1 MSLSE
6 SHATVTYTSISS
18 AERSWSIP
26 GMDPYEEAA
35 LQAPE
40 QAPPSLDYVLGL
52 EYLKY
57 LSPSD
62 DEIPVEDQ
70 PLPSDASPTALSP
83 GYVADSDLDEDLKE
97 DPADYPIDGEDD
109 EEEESSKD
117 NDDDDDEEEEHLA
130 PADSTLPAIDP
141 VPLAEKTKPF
151 ETDESVATPPP
162 PRSPQ
167 TIYASIPTPPLPL
180 PSPLT
185 LLSSLLPHIPSPSLP
200 VPSPPLLLPSAD
212 CKSDIPKADMPF
224 RKRLCLI
231 APAPRFEVG
240 ESSAVATA
248 RQTRLDF
255 TYGSE
260 YAFIDTLDTSIKD
273 AEERSPTTL
282 EDVDERVTDLATTLR
297 QETDEM
303 YVQHED
309 AQDDRAF
316 LRAQINML
324 RRDRAQEARITSL
337 EAQTMTLQTQHGRME
352 WQSDDIKYCYFYSII
367 SYPLPLDTLSTFCPI
382 TAIHSLINTAY
393 SLQLNTAYRSS
404 ETEAEF
410 SCLISCL
417 VFLSLFRTNP
427 ADIFTFVTGIT
438 SITVN
443 GKNAYELKG
452 KFLDDLHKNAFSG
465 TNREDAVEHIKY
477 FLKIVDPID
486 LPNVNQDKL
495 KRSCFPNLIGALWD
509 YWKLGINEVEPANKK
524 TFDLEETDHDD
535 EQEIEWPTCSWRED
549 GYCDRGNLPGAY
561 IVGNTF
567 RYQDL
572 ELYDALKDNKL
583 KKEALKNKAIM
594 EGIIDDN
601 DESSDDGWKRWDGYE
616 ITNHD

>member
-167 TIYASIPTPPLPL
+167 TIVPLSTTGL
-180 PSPLT
+180 RRLRQT
-185 LLSSLLPHIPSPSLP
+185 
-200 VPSPPLLLPSAD
+200 
-212 CKSDIPKADMPF
+212 
-224 RKRLCLI
+224 RLCLT
-231 APAPRFEVG
+231 APAHRFEVG
-240 ESSAVATA
+240 ESSAAAAA

-255 TYGSE
+255 TYGSD
-260 YAFIDTLDTSIKD
+260 YAFIDNLDASIRD

-282 EDVDERVTDLATTLR
+282 EEVDERVTDLATTLR

-309 AQDDRAF
+309 AKDDRAF

-324 RRDRAQEARITSL
+324 RRDRRYFSSMSFAFKREAMYAREAWSRSEGRSTTLEALIRAQEAHITSL
-337 EAQTMTLQTQHGRME
+337 EAQTMTLQTQHGKME
-352 WQSDDIKYCYFYSII
+352 WQSDDIK
-367 SYPLPLDTLSTFCPI
+367 
-382 TAIHSLINTAY
+382 
-393 SLQLNTAYRSS
+393 
-404 ETEAEF
+404 
-410 SCLISCL
+410 
-417 VFLSLFRTNP
+417 
-427 ADIFTFVTGIT
+427 
-438 SITVN
+438 
-443 GKNAYELKG
+443 
-452 KFLDDLHKNAFSG
+452 
-465 TNREDAVEHIKY
+465 
-477 FLKIVDPID
+477 
-486 LPNVNQDKL
+486 
-495 KRSCFPNLIGALWD
+495 
-509 YWKLGINEVEPANKK
+509 
-524 TFDLEETDHDD
+524 
-535 EQEIEWPTCSWRED
+535 
-549 GYCDRGNLPGAY
+549 
-561 IVGNTF
+561 
-567 RYQDL
+567 
-572 ELYDALKDNKL
+572 
-583 KKEALKNKAIM
+583 
-594 EGIIDDN
+594 
-601 DESSDDGWKRWDGYE
+601 
-616 ITNHD
+616 